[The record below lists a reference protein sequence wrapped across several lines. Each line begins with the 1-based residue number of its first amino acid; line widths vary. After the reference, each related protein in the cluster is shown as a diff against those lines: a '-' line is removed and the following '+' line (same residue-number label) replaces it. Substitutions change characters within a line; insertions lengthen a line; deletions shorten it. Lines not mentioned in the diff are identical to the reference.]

1 LTNVVLP
8 TTIQSIVLND
18 SNVSSITYTPTTTL
32 NTVSLRNVSGSWDA
46 KTFVLNWIDLL
57 STEQKSLA
65 SLTLTGINWTGM
77 TAAQVLKL
85 NTIGTKTLQGKV
97 TLSSITLEE
106 YQQLLTAFGA
116 SAFDSEG

>member
-46 KTFVLNWIDLL
+46 KTFVLSWIDLL
-57 STEQKSLA
+57 SAEQKSLA
-65 SLTLTGINWTGM
+65 SITLTGINWTGM

-85 NTIGTKTLQGKV
+85 STIGTKTLQGKV

-106 YQQLLTAFGA
+106 YQQLVTAFGA